1 MSMSLREVAVPWVKA
16 VFVLALLG
24 VFVLSLLPSDHLP
37 HIATSIWDKAQ
48 HALAFTLLAVLA
60 LLAWP
65 GRPVWRTAGALLLY
79 GIAIEWAQAATG
91 WRHGDAQDVLADA
104 VGVAIGC
111 VLVAAIRRLR
121 ARSG

>member
-1 MSMSLREVAVPWVKA
+1 MPQETTFRLWLKVLFRVA
-16 VFVLALLG
+16 LALI
-24 VFVLSLLPSDHLP
+24 FVLSLLPSDRLP